1 MNEKPYKPIWETIAD
16 KIKEDI
22 ITGLHLPGQRL
33 RETDLANKYASSK
46 TPVKEALRFLEG
58 IGFVEIVPYKMTLVK
73 RLNKEEVSDLY
84 GIESVLEGLAARKA
98 TLHLT
103 KNRITRMERC
113 IAQLEKNFQEGNH
126 SRHEKAN
133 IDFHSVIWEASES
146 QRLQN
151 LINSIRQQ
159 LQRFRSVTRR
169 YPEKFADLV
178 MDHRSILEVFGS
190 RRCRRSG
197 KGRSQAFRKKR

>member
-1 MNEKPYKPIWETIAD
+1 M
-16 KIKEDI
+16 
-22 ITGLHLPGQRL
+22 
-33 RETDLANKYASSK
+33 
-46 TPVKEALRFLEG
+46 RFLEG

-178 MDHRSILEVFGS
+178 MDHRSILEALVQGDAGEAEKVV
-190 RRCRRSG
+190 RRHFERSG
-197 KGRSQAFRKKR
+197 ETIVSLLEAEKSILD